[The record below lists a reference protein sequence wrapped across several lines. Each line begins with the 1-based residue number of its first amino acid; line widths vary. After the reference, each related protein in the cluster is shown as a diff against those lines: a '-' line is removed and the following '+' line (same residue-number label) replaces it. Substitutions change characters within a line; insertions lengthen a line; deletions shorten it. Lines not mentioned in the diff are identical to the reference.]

1 MHSLHPYM
9 RSLNCG
15 GIRSLNK
22 KAPKLGAMDLNLLVV
37 FDAIMRDRSVTRAGQ
52 RLGLSQPAMSH
63 ALTRLRHML
72 KDELF
77 VRSPN
82 GMVPTPRAEE
92 LATPIRIALDGLQQS
107 LEPVQFEPSKATTTF
122 RIAVDNYAAIVL
134 VAPIAAHIAKIA
146 PGVTLDFRPSGT
158 LNVLELLDRSELHL
172 AIGPTGVQ
180 GERFSRRRLLQDQ
193 FVVVHRK
200 GHPAAKGQ
208 EFPTEKL
215 TTLPQLEISSAQFG
229 AELDD
234 SGPGRSKPA
243 VRAAMRAPFLSAAQI
258 LATSD
263 LVSLLPQNVARN
275 MIRSH
280 QLVFHQLSRSP
291 RPIEAAM
298 IWLRRLDNQPAHA
311 WLRDV
316 ISHVANGLRAN

>member
-1 MHSLHPYM
+1 M
-9 RSLNCG
+9 
-15 GIRSLNK
+15 NK
-22 KAPKLGAMDLNLLVV
+22 TAPKLAALDLNLLVV
-37 FDAIMRDRSVTRAGQ
+37 FDAIMRERSVTRAGQ

-92 LATPIRIALDGLQQS
+92 LATPVRTALDGLQQS
-107 LEPVQFEPSKATTTF
+107 LEPVQFDPSKATASF

-134 VAPIAAHIAKIA
+134 VAPIAAQIARIA
-146 PGVTLDFRPSGT
+146 PGVRLDFRPSGT
-158 LNVLELLDRSELHL
+158 LDVLGQLDRSELHL
-172 AIGPTGVQ
+172 AIGPSAVQ

-193 FVVVHRK
+193 FVLVHRK
-200 GHPAAKGQ
+200 GHPASNAR
-208 EFPTEKL
+208 EFSTEQL

-229 AELDD
+229 PDFVEIGL
-234 SGPGRSKPA
+234 GKSKPGLK
-243 VRAAMRAPFLSAAQI
+243 AAMRAPFLSAAQI

-263 LVSLLPQNVARN
+263 LVSVLPLNVAKN
-275 MIRSH
+275 MTRSH
-280 QLVFHQLSRSP
+280 PLVFRRLSRSP
-291 RPIEAAM
+291 KPIEAAM
-298 IWLRRLDNQPAHA
+298 IWLRRLDNQPAHV

-316 ISHVANGLRAN
+316 ISRVTSELRSS